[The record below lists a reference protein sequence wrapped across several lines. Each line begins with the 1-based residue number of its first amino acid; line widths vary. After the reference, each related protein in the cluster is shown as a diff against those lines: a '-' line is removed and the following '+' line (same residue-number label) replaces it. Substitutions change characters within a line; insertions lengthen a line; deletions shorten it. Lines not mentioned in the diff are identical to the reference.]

1 MTSSGDPRAAVR
13 AAEIS
18 AAALAILL
26 LVLGLSLWVL
36 TTPAYVNALVRV
48 VGSAEETGLGEQ
60 TTLEAAESVRR
71 FVVDRDAPD
80 LPEMIEGVPAFDAAA
95 VSHLADVRDV
105 VVPTRWLTL
114 VLLVLVPAWA
124 AIRWRTPDGR
134 RRLSRAAGTAS
145 AALLSATALAILAGL
160 LDFDAL
166 FAWFHSLFF
175 AEGTWVFPYEALL
188 IRVFPLRF
196 WIAAGATWGVLVLIA
211 AAFLCLFAR
220 RLRFTAGTYGV

>member
-1 MTSSGDPRAAVR
+1 M
-13 AAEIS
+13 
-18 AAALAILL
+18 AALAILL

-48 VGSAEETGLGEQ
+48 VDSAGSTGLGEQ
-60 TTLEAAESVRR
+60 VTLDVAESVRR
-71 FVVDRDAPD
+71 FVVDPDAPG

-114 VLLVLVPAWA
+114 VLLVLVPSWGAL
-124 AIRWRTPDGR
+124 RWRMPGGR
-134 RRLSRAAGTAS
+134 RFIAKAARTAS
-145 AALLSATALAILAGL
+145 AALLSATVLAILAGL
-160 LDFDAL
+160 FDFNAL

-196 WIAAGATWGVLVLIA
+196 WIAAGATWGALVLIA
-211 AAFLCLFAR
+211 AVLLCLFAR
-220 RLRFTAGTYGV
+220 WLRFTAGTYGV

>member
-1 MTSSGDPRAAVR
+1 MTTSGSLRTALRVL
-13 AAEIS
+13 ETS
-18 AAALAILL
+18 AATLAILL

-36 TTPAYVNALVRV
+36 TTPAYVNTLVRAV
-48 VGSAEETGLGEQ
+48 DSADSTGLGEK

-71 FVVDRDAPD
+71 FVVDPTAPD
-80 LPEMIEGVPAFDAAA
+80 LPAALAGQPAFDAAA

-105 VVPTRWLTL
+105 IVPTRWLTL
-114 VLLVLVPAWA
+114 ALLVLLPAWGVL
-124 AIRWRTPDGR
+124 RWRSTDGLQ
-134 RRLSRAAGTAS
+134 RLSAAARAAS
-145 AALLSATALAILAGL
+145 AALLSAAVLAVLVGL

-188 IRVFPLRF
+188 IRVFPLPF
-196 WIAAGATWGVLVLIA
+196 WIVAGATWAALVLIA
-211 AAFLCLFAR
+211 ATFLYWFAR